1 MGEFQIRTEF
11 SEVIN
16 ELTDADLVFEVT
28 AKPTRR
34 LEPGSLAIE
43 PVEEA
48 IEASLSAFAASV
60 ETHIERVAVLEELPK
75 SCVTIWFRFH
85 ARDGGR
91 ADDLASG
98 VDPAL
103 LKYAAQGVLT
113 ILSWM
118 DGRSELRLSDL
129 QKALR
134 VLAWG
139 TSATSCS
146 HPALP
151 SSVQLMNAVAAW
163 QRVRE
168 ALRDSAAARLI
179 MQQGSAELD
188 LEKRIP
194 QLTSLVDKKVV
205 NRAAELILRVEVPDY
220 GATGEWL
227 LKHGQAHF
235 AAKCEPCDL
244 LERFYR
250 RDLDIRPGDALHCR
264 VEFDTIY
271 GPDYEVVDERL
282 SVVEVLEVLP
292 ASGPTNE
299 MARKPD
305 DPDMDRK
312 SDERLQHPML
322 IL

>member
-1 MGEFQIRTEF
+1 MDEFQIRAEL
-11 SEVIN
+11 SDVIN

-28 AKPTRR
+28 AKPTRSFA
-34 LEPGSLAIE
+34 PGSVVIE
-43 PVEEA
+43 PIEEA
-48 IEASLSAFAASV
+48 IEASLRAFAASV
-60 ETHIERVAVLEELPK
+60 ETHVERVAVLEEVSN

-118 DGRSELRLSDL
+118 DGRPDLRLSDL
-129 QKALR
+129 QQAIR

-151 SSVQLMNAVAAW
+151 SSVRLVDAVSAW

-168 ALRDSAAARLI
+168 ALRDSSSARLV

-188 LEKRIP
+188 LTKRIP
-194 QLTSLVDKKVV
+194 QLTSLLDKKVV
-205 NRAAELILRVEVPDY
+205 NRAVELILLVELPDY

-235 AAKCEPCDL
+235 AARCGQCDL
-244 LERFYR
+244 LDQFYR
-250 RDLDIRPGDALHCR
+250 RELDIRPGDALHCR

-292 ASGPTNE
+292 ASVPTNE
-299 MARKPD
+299 KPKSQNV
-305 DPDMDRK
+305 PDMDRK
-312 SDERLQHPML
+312 PAEGADRPML
-322 IL
+322 VL

>member
-1 MGEFQIRTEF
+1 MEEFQIRTEL
-11 SEVIN
+11 SDVIN
-16 ELTDADLVFEVT
+16 ELTDADVVFEVT
-28 AKPTRR
+28 AKPARSVA
-34 LEPGSLAIE
+34 PGSLPIGPIE
-43 PVEEA
+43 DA
-48 IEASLSAFAASV
+48 IEASLRAFAASV
-60 ETHIERVAVLEELPK
+60 ETHVERVAVLEEMSN

-85 ARDGGR
+85 AQDGVR
-91 ADDLASG
+91 ADDASG
-98 VDPAL
+98 VDSAL

-118 DGRSELRLSDL
+118 DGRPDLRLSDL
-129 QKALR
+129 QQALR

-151 SSVQLMNAVAAW
+151 SSVGLVDAVSAW

-168 ALRDSAAARLI
+168 ALRDCATARLV

-188 LEKRIP
+188 LTKRIP
-194 QLTSLVDKKVV
+194 QLANLLDKKVV
-205 NRAAELILRVEVPDY
+205 NRAVELILLVELPDY

-227 LKHGQAHF
+227 LKHGKIHF
-235 AAKCEPCDL
+235 AAKCGPCDL
-244 LERFYR
+244 LDRFYR
-250 RDLDIRPGDALHCR
+250 RELDIRPGDALHCR

-292 ASGPTNE
+292 ASAPNNGNAKEPDVE
-299 MARKPD
+299 EVDPKPA
-305 DPDMDRK
+305 
-312 SDERLQHPML
+312 EALQHPML
-322 IL
+322 VL

>member
-1 MGEFQIRTEF
+1 MEEFQIRTEL
-11 SEVIN
+11 SDVIN

-28 AKPTRR
+28 AKPARSFA
-34 LEPGSLAIE
+34 PGSLPIGPIE
-43 PVEEA
+43 DA
-48 IEASLSAFAASV
+48 IEASLRAFAASV
-60 ETHIERVAVLEELPK
+60 ETHVERVAVLEEMSN

-85 ARDGGR
+85 AQDGVR
-91 ADDLASG
+91 ADDASG

-118 DGRSELRLSDL
+118 DGRPDLRLSDL
-129 QKALR
+129 QQALR

-151 SSVQLMNAVAAW
+151 SSVGLVEAVSAW

-168 ALRDSAAARLI
+168 ALRDCATARLV

-188 LEKRIP
+188 LTKRIP
-194 QLTSLVDKKVV
+194 QLANLLDKKVV
-205 NRAAELILRVEVPDY
+205 NRAVELILLVELPDY

-227 LKHGQAHF
+227 LKHGKIHF
-235 AAKCEPCDL
+235 AAKCGPCDL

-250 RDLDIRPGDALHCR
+250 RELDIRPGDALHCR

-292 ASGPTNE
+292 ASAPTNGNAKE
-299 MARKPD
+299 PDVEEADPKPA
-305 DPDMDRK
+305 
-312 SDERLQHPML
+312 EALQHPML
-322 IL
+322 VL